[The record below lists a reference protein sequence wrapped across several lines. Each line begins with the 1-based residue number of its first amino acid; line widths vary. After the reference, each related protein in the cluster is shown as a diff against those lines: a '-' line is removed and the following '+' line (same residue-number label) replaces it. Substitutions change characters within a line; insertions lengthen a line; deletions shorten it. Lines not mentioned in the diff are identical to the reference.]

1 MKRMHIHVTVP
12 NLEES
17 VLFYNSLFGEEPSK
31 LKSDYAKWSLEE
43 PQVNFA
49 ISTRSSKP
57 GLDHLGIQVDQASEL
72 EEINTRMTES
82 AQQIGEIS
90 EGICCYAES
99 TKAWTMDKAGIPWET
114 FTTMK
119 DVEVYGMDIEKNDS
133 AYCVPDQPSKSSC
146 C

>member
-31 LKSDYAKWSLEE
+31 LKSDYAKWALEE
-43 PQVNFA
+43 PRVNFA
-49 ISTRSSKP
+49 ISTRSANV

-72 EEINTRMTES
+72 EEINARMTQS
-82 AQQIGEIS
+82 AQQIGDIS
-90 EGICCYAES
+90 EGTCCYAES
-99 TKAWTMDKAGIPWET
+99 TKAWAMDKAGIPWET

-119 DVEVYGMDIEKNDS
+119 DAEVFGTDIEKNNS
-133 AYCVPDQPSKSSC
+133 ACCSPDQSSQSSC